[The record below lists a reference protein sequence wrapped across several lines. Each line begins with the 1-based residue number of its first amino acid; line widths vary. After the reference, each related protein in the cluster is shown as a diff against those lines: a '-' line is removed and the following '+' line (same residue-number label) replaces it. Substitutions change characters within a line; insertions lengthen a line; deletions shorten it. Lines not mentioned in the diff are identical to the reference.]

1 VKFKILVVAG
11 VLALAAFWIP
21 PASNTAPVAPQP
33 PIGSLIAERAYENQ
47 LRGERAGVFN
57 VQWSWAEHEGQRVV
71 QDITRTRT
79 RTARKMGR
87 MRDIFE
93 TSTKST
99 ILRTE
104 DGDLLHMEEIVDQ
117 GSRQDRSI
125 TRRTETGYSIEVSV
139 GGNRESFEIETPG
152 PTKVDAEAFL
162 GPKIRSGEALPGTT
176 FHYRLLASGRRTSLP
191 ATAHVEEQDDEGP
204 GLRVRVTVEGR
215 DTLWWFAPDGSVM
228 RLRVGDTVIRRADGL
243 TLDDLP
249 HRPAAYS
256 ITLPANVDLPRLFT
270 ARTLLV
276 DVGVDTD
283 ETVRPPKIPEN
294 PFTDVV
300 EETANNVR
308 LRLKSYDSP
317 GVNASLPI
325 APEGFEDYLKPTPLM
340 EVDDPEL
347 REIARTILAEHDD
360 ARGAAAAIS
369 DYVFRLLGK
378 GSSEIAQPSA
388 KQILRDR
395 GGDCSEHAL
404 LFTALCRSA
413 GIPARRCS
421 GYVCIGGDWGGHA
434 WCEIWVGAWIG
445 ADPTTN
451 EIGTRARYIFCGRQG
466 DREMRVATINA
477 DRTRITIREAEF
489 SDGVVKLESPKK
501 IDRAVFTGIR
511 FGPLPKGWRV
521 ARGAAF
527 GAQMSVVSKTL
538 RVDAFVEPDHG
549 YRALDSL
556 SNYRLRNGQR
566 TKFGGRDAL
575 VRKGSHNMTWVIPL
589 GRQNLWV
596 NATAYG
602 AVPVAQVEALLK
614 PTLDRDDG

>member
-1 VKFKILVVAG
+1 MKFTVVVVAG

-21 PASNTAPVAPQP
+21 RGASTAPVAPQA

-47 LRGERAGVFN
+47 LRGQRAGVYM
-57 VQWSWAEHEGQRVV
+57 VQWSWAKHEGQRVV

-87 MRDIFE
+87 MQDVFE
-93 TSTKST
+93 TSTQST

-104 DGDLLHMEEIVDQ
+104 DGDLLQTEEVVDQ
-117 GSRQDRSI
+117 GGREDRSI
-125 TRRTETGYSIEVSV
+125 TRRTPTGYAIEVSV
-139 GGNRESFEIETPG
+139 GGNQDSFEIETPG
-152 PTKVDAEAFL
+152 PTKVDVEAFL
-162 GPKIRSGEALPGTT
+162 GLKIRSGEAVPGTT
-176 FHYRLLASGRRTSLP
+176 FTYRILATGRRTSLP
-191 ATAHVEEQDDEGP
+191 ATAHVEQEDEEGP
-204 GLRVRVTVEGR
+204 GLRVRVSVEGR

-228 RLRVGDTVIRRADGL
+228 RLRAGDTVIRRADGL

-249 HRPAAYS
+249 QRPAAYS

-270 ARTLLV
+270 ARSLIV

-283 ETVRPPKIPEN
+283 ETVQPPKIPLN
-294 PFTDVV
+294 PFTEVV
-300 EETANNVR
+300 EETINNVR
-308 LRLKSYDSP
+308 LRLKCYDSP
-317 GVNASLPI
+317 SVNVDLPI
-325 APEGFEDYLKPTPLM
+325 APDGFEEFLKPTPLM

-347 REIARTILAEHDD
+347 RNIARKILAKHAD
-360 ARGAAAAIS
+360 ARSAAAAIS

-434 WCEIWVGAWIG
+434 WCEIWVGKWIG

-451 EIGTRARYIFCGRQG
+451 EIGTRARYIFCGRPS
-466 DREMRVATINA
+466 DPTVRFAAINA

-489 SDGVVKLESPKK
+489 SDGVVKIESPKK

-511 FGPLPKGWRV
+511 LGSLPEGWHVAGGTSFGR
-521 ARGAAF
+521 
-527 GAQMSVVSKTL
+527 QMSVISKKL
-538 RVDAFVEPDHG
+538 RIDAFIEPDHG
-549 YRALDSL
+549 YRALDML
-556 SNYRLRNGQR
+556 KNYRLRNGQP
-566 TKFGGRDAL
+566 TKFGGRDAI
-575 VRKGSHNMTWVIPL
+575 VRKGSHNMMWIVPL
-589 GRQNLWV
+589 GRQNLYV
-596 NATAYG
+596 QASAYG
-602 AVPVAQVEALLK
+602 GVPVAQVEALLK